1 MKKITID
8 SIRLTNFKG
17 IRNIEIT
24 PESNN
29 IEIFGANGTGKTTI
43 ADAINWC
50 LFGKDVLGRANF
62 NIKTIDKQTGKE
74 IEKLPHEV
82 ELLLKVDN
90 TPVKLTR
97 CLNENWNK
105 KNEFKG
111 NTTQYLVNDVELK
124 ESEYKEYINELVDET
139 IFLAITNPRYF
150 SNLPWQS
157 QRDMLFRM
165 ANLQSD
171 EDIMRDSP
179 EFAKL
184 ASYRMSIEQIKSS
197 VSSKKAKQLK
207 ELNEVKIRIDEKERD
222 QSKLE
227 TPEFNLDAIYETIED
242 KQAQIR
248 EIDESAKD
256 AAALLLQLNKDKKS
270 ISDKIFNLE
279 QEKRKMKV
287 EDENKAG
294 ECMRTIKNEINKQKD
309 VIRDIDRQI
318 SDLKSII
325 QTFRFSNDNRKK
337 NIETK
342 RQEWKSLNARKTEI
356 SESEF
361 TPEKTFC
368 PTCGK
373 PYTDAEFESMLGAFN
388 SLKADQLDQINKD
401 MASITHQA
409 DVLKNQNIE
418 DDAEIDKC
426 NNEIERLSSE
436 LSKAKQVLSDIDQK
450 QFDVAHTDVEYRSTE
465 HLDRE
470 IEEFKEKLN
479 SFSTPD
485 ATFNLSD
492 RRRELEAEL
501 NEWKDRANIH
511 KQIDD
516 NNKRIKDLQERQSA
530 LTEEISKLEEIEE
543 LIKSFIAFK
552 INAAEDRINS
562 MFQIVRFKLYN
573 YLIDGTPKETCEAMV
588 DNTPYGTLNS
598 AMQINAG
605 IDIINALSRYYKTSA
620 PIVIDNKE
628 SVTHLQH
635 TEAQIIA
642 LTVDPFET
650 QLKVQ

>member
-1 MKKITID
+1 MKKITIE
-8 SIRLTNFKG
+8 SIKLTNFKG
-17 IRNIEIT
+17 IRSLEIS
-24 PESNN
+24 PLSQN
-29 IEIFGANGTGKTTI
+29 IEIFGANGTGKTTV
-43 ADAINWC
+43 ADVINWV
-50 LFGKDVLGRANF
+50 LFGKDILGRANF
-62 NIKTIDKQTGKE
+62 NIKTIDKETGKD
-74 IEKLPHEV
+74 IEKLPHEGEIV
-82 ELLLKVDN
+82 LSVDN

-97 CLNENWNK
+97 CLNEIWNK

-150 SNLPWQS
+150 ANLPWQT
-157 QRDMLFRM
+157 QREMLFRM
-165 ANLQSD
+165 ANMQSD
-171 EDIMRDSP
+171 EDIMRENH

-184 ASYRMSIEQIKSS
+184 ADYRMGIDQIKTS
-197 VSSKKAKQLK
+197 VSGKKAKQLK
-207 ELNEVKIRIDEKERD
+207 ELNETKIRIDEKERD
-222 QSKLE
+222 LSKLE
-227 TPEFNLDAIYETIED
+227 TPEFNLETIYEVIED
-242 KQAQIR
+242 RQAQIK

-287 EDENKAG
+287 EDENKVG
-294 ECMRTIKNEINKQKD
+294 ECMRTIKNDINKQKD
-309 VIRDIDRQI
+309 AIRDIDRQI

-337 NIETK
+337 SIETK
-342 RQEWKSLNARKTEI
+342 RQEWKSLHARKTEI

-361 TPEKTFC
+361 TPDKTFC

-373 PYTDAEFESMLGAFN
+373 PYTDAEFESMRGAFN
-388 SLKADQLDQINKD
+388 ALKADQLDQINKD
-401 MASITHQA
+401 MASIAYQA
-409 DVLKNQNIE
+409 DALKNQNIK
-418 DDAEIDKC
+418 DDAEVEKC
-426 NNEIERLSSE
+426 NNEIEKLNRE

-450 QFDVAHTDVEYRSTE
+450 QFDVAHSDVEYRSTE
-465 HLDRE
+465 HLDKE
-470 IEEFKEKLN
+470 IEKLKEELT
-479 SFSTPD
+479 SLSSPD
-485 ATFNLSD
+485 AANSLSD

-501 NEWKDRANIH
+501 NEWKSRANIH

-516 NNKRIKDLQERQSA
+516 NNKRIKELQERQLA
-530 LTEEISKLEEIEE
+530 LTEEIAKLEEIEE

-552 INAAEDRINS
+552 INAAEDSINS
-562 MFQIVRFKLYN
+562 MFEIVRFKLYN

-605 IDIINALSRYYKTSA
+605 IDIINALSRYYNTSA

-628 SVTHLQH
+628 SVTHLQR
-635 TEAQIIA
+635 TDAQIIA
-642 LTVDPFET
+642 LTVDPFEP
-650 QLKVQ
+650 QLKVK

>member
-1 MKKITID
+1 MKNISID

-17 IRNIEIT
+17 IRNLEIT
-24 PESNN
+24 PKSKN

-62 NIKTIDKQTGKE
+62 AIKTIDKETGKE
-74 IEKLPHEV
+74 LEKLPHEV
-82 ELLLKVDN
+82 ELRLNVDN
-90 TPVKLTR
+90 SPIKLTR

-139 IFLAITNPRYF
+139 IFLAITNPKYF
-150 SNLPWQS
+150 ANLPWQS
-157 QRDMLFRM
+157 QRDLLFKM

-171 EDIMRDSP
+171 EDIMRENP

-184 ASYRMSIEQIKSS
+184 ADYRMGIDQIKTS

-222 QSKLE
+222 LSKLE
-227 TPEFNLDAIYETIED
+227 IPEFNLKTIYEVIED
-242 KQAQIR
+242 RQAQIR

-256 AAALLLQLNKDKKS
+256 AAALLLQLNKDKKD

-279 QEKRKMKV
+279 QEKRKMML
-287 EDENKAG
+287 EDVNKSREKMHALSG
-294 ECMRTIKNEINKQKD
+294 DIDKQKD
-309 VIRDIDRQI
+309 FIRDISRQI
-318 SDLKSII
+318 DNLKSRI
-325 QTFRFSNDNRKK
+325 QSIKFSKDNR
-337 NIETK
+337 N
-342 RQEWKSLNARKTEI
+342 KSLEIKRNEWNSLNSKKAEI
-356 SESEF
+356 SAAEF
-361 TPEKTFC
+361 TPDKTFC

-373 PYTDAEFESMLGAFN
+373 PYTDAEFESMRSAFN
-388 SLKADQLDQINKD
+388 SLKSDQLEQVCKD
-401 MASITHQA
+401 MSAIEA
-409 DVLKNQNIE
+409 IALDYKKQNNE
-418 DDAEIDKC
+418 DDKDINHC
-426 NNEIERLSSE
+426 NDCIERLDCE
-436 LSKAKQVLSDIDQK
+436 MREAKKTLAAIEEK
-450 QFDVAHTDVEYRSTE
+450 YRNANCKPVEYRSTE
-465 HLDRE
+465 LIDKE
-470 IEEFKEKLN
+470 IEELKEKLN
-479 SFSTPD
+479 SFSSPE
-485 ATFNLSD
+485 ATNSLSD

-501 NEWKDRANIH
+501 NEWKARANIH

-516 NNKRIKDLQERQSA
+516 NNKRIKELQCRQNA
-530 LTEEISKLEEIEE
+530 LIGEIAKLEEIEE

-552 INAAEDRINS
+552 INAAEDSINS
-562 MFQIVRFKLYN
+562 MFEIVRFKLYN

-605 IDIINALSRYYKTSA
+605 IDIINALSRYYNISA

-628 SVTHLQH
+628 SVTHLHH

-642 LTVDPFET
+642 LTVDEFST
-650 QLKVQ
+650 TLNVR